1 MDNDSVLNS
10 KNTDEIDNDNS
21 LQVEIGGMFTERKL
35 GLINDAEAEM
45 HPHEFSVDQKS
56 YI

>member
-10 KNTDEIDNDNS
+10 KNTDEIDNENS
-21 LQVEIGGMFTERKL
+21 LQVDIGGMFTERKL
-35 GLINDAEAEM
+35 GLINDAEHEM
-45 HPHEFSVDQKS
+45 HPHEFSADHKS

>member
-45 HPHEFSVDQKS
+45 HPHEFSADQKS